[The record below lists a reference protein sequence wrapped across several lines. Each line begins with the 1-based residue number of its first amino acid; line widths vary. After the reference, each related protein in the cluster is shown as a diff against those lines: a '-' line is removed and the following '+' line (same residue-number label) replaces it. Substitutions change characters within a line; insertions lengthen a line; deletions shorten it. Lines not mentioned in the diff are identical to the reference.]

1 MRYVAFIHSDEEASF
16 GISFPDFPG
25 CISVGESR
33 EEAIRRGTEALA
45 FHIDGM
51 VEDGE
56 PIPPSR
62 SVKAI
67 KADPNLTDWRI
78 GADFALVHIG
88 LDRSITAGGKQPK
101 RQRKTPDGLAL
112 R

>member
-25 CISVGESR
+25 CISIGESR
-33 EEAIRRGTEALA
+33 DDVIHRGAEALA
-45 FHIDGM
+45 FHVDGM

-62 SVKAI
+62 SIQAI
-67 KADPNLTDWRI
+67 KADPNLADWRI
-78 GADFALVHIG
+78 GADVAWVSIG
-88 LDRSITAGGKQPK
+88 LDRSNVVPVSPPATD
-101 RQRKTPDGLAL
+101 DG
-112 R
+112 RRDPTC

>member
-1 MRYVAFIHSDEEASF
+1 MRYVAFIHSDDEAGF

-33 EEAIRRGTEALA
+33 DDAIRRGAEALS
-45 FHIDGM
+45 FHVDGM

-56 PIPPSR
+56 PIPSSR
-62 SVKAI
+62 SIQAI
-67 KADPNLTDWRI
+67 NADPNLADWRI
-78 GADFALVHIG
+78 GADFAWVSIG
-88 LDRSITAGGKQPK
+88 LDRSIAVEKKQPK
-101 RQRKTPDGLAL
+101 RRRKMPGSLTL